1 MGFIQTIDV
10 ATPDGGALTEHL
22 AAWHA
27 EQRGVAPG
35 YQGYRLLAD
44 RDRPGRFMIVVD
56 FNSAADAKAND
67 GRPETAAWAAKLAEL
82 TTAAPIFGN
91 FDCLAETAR

>member
-10 ATPDGGALTEHL
+10 ATLDGGALTEHL

-27 EQRGVAPG
+27 EQHGVAPG

-44 RDRPGRFMIVVD
+44 RERPGRFMIVVD
-56 FNSAADAKAND
+56 FNSSADDRAAAID
-67 GRPETAAWAAKLAEL
+67 PLTAEA
-82 TTAAPIFGN
+82 
-91 FDCLAETAR
+91 